1 MSTELHSGGNFI
13 SIHMRVTPGDEISF
27 SIGSPSPGDSG
38 EKKFSDIA
46 GFADKKLNMG
56 ESIEKVE
63 VRNLY
68 AVNRF
73 WDYCCCQSNRKKF
86 FQ

>member
-1 MSTELHSGGNFI
+1 MSPELDSGGYSI
-13 SIHMRVTPGDEISF
+13 SIHMKVTPGDEIKF
-27 SIGSPSPGDSG
+27 SIGNPSRGDSG

-73 WDYCCCQSNRKKF
+73 GD
-86 FQ
+86 